1 MCSKP
6 LPLWRVFVLA
16 AALFTPVLAHA
27 AEESWLQRLVSFDTA
42 SAAPVNMANSYE
54 LRQVNF
60 ETTCLVDGEKF
71 RPLFNPYINKPIDDA
86 TVLRLMRQIRS
97 SLAKQGFRNV
107 QMGYPTSKRLN
118 GAITISIA
126 ADVPSAM
133 LADAKEQCSGS
144 PIRVANAGNTTN
156 ISQVL
161 LGGMVAVDPLPF
173 VAEAQQMRGKKFNS
187 VEVIRLMQ
195 KIRTAYRNAKQP
207 LPYISFDRELAH
219 EGTLQLT
226 VVEKKRKNIEPEYV
240 SPEDIPVRVA
250 KPAAAPAANP
260 PQAIT
265 QAEQAPRGTPIAE
278 PTVKPAVKPTTPP
291 AKPTSEGIEDKGVR
305 VAQPKP
311 PTKTI
316 VPVQQTDEDKKPKTP
331 DTTGPAFVLAPT
343 AKPSADAPV
352 VVEPQVPAD
361 FDLSKTEDELIA
373 EQEVTEAETPENVDL
388 ILVDDQATAFLDG
401 ETPVD
406 LEFTERT
413 ENELLIL
420 ETFIE
425 GEPRDEALLA
435 YSTTDT
441 KKLLISLTSFVNA
454 LGVPINVNPESGRAE
469 GWYITEDNQFLLN
482 YPFEHAVMGQK
493 RYQLKEGS
501 AELHFDDIY
510 VSASA
515 LEGLFNVN
523 LELNFSALQLFITPK
538 ETLPYQAKN
547 ERYVKWNQLQ
557 KARDMVKNR
566 PQAPRQ
572 DIEYQMAAKPTVR
585 IDTRTG
591 VNKRDGSSHEL
602 TQNISA
608 ITQGDLFGFS
618 HQTVTSLLKQ
628 AGEDYEIDSF
638 EVLFRK
644 QDDKNDL
651 FGPLNASMVQWGDIT
666 LTPTPL
672 IEGTRKGRG
681 IEVSN
686 QPISYVRDP
695 NNLTIEGFA
704 PPNWDVEVFQDER
717 LVDFITIDSSGR
729 YEFTAVPL
737 RSGLN
742 IFRIVEH
749 GPNGELR
756 ETTRRYFLGT
766 GQVKEGEFLYSL
778 AALEGTKPLI
788 EIGNNADRQDL
799 GSAFQLNSS
808 YGLTPELTLTSGLYN
823 GAINTLD
830 TTAATVGL
838 RASVWESF
846 LQLDTMA
853 EENGGR
859 IYSASARRNFTRT
872 FQLLVGGETS
882 SGFSGTVRPDKSSYY
897 ARIDN
902 SIQLGELH
910 PIGFSVGY
918 RREFFNDGQSPVT
931 RWQNRLNTFF
941 NRFNVS
947 NELELEQR
955 ENTPDL
961 LQGDFLV
968 RKNAFGGYWRG
979 QVSYRNQEKQFDFE
993 SINLRGQFQLA
1004 PTVTYIGEI
1013 NRTLLNE
1020 KETRLNNR
1028 LTWEWDA
1035 LRLGLETEINN
1046 SGEYR
1051 LGFNVGTTFVPNEM
1065 GYTPMASRTASS
1077 EGNVLVRVFLDEN
1090 EDKIYQEGEE
1100 VLPGVTIRNRSRGGT
1115 AITTDNGVA
1124 ALGRMAVF
1132 QPNQMLVDSTTLP
1145 DFYMQPADAL
1155 VSVIARPGIIGT
1167 VDMPIYLL
1175 GEIAGTITL
1184 NQGGETTILEGAPVT
1199 IYDEAGKRLSS
1210 LKSEYDGFYV
1220 FPSLRMGNYKLVIP
1234 AQYLERYGIEE
1245 PIEVA
1250 VNLQAEENIM
1260 DMVDIEINAVASN

>member
-27 AEESWLQRLVSFDTA
+27 AEESWLQRLISFDTA

-144 PIRVANAGNTTN
+144 PIRVANADNTTN

-161 LGGMVAVDPLPF
+161 LGGMVAIDPIPF
-173 VAEAQQMRGKKFNS
+173 IAEAQKMRGKKFNA
-187 VEVIRLMQ
+187 VEVIQLMQ
-195 KIRTAYRNAKQP
+195 KIRTAYRDAKQP
-207 LPYISFDRELAH
+207 LPYISFDRDLANS
-219 EGTLQLT
+219 GTLQLT

-260 PQAIT
+260 VIPA
-265 QAEQAPRGTPIAE
+265 AP
-278 PTVKPAVKPTTPP
+278 KPAPQVAETPKAAPKPATKPVPKP
-291 AKPTSEGIEDKGVR
+291 APVTNEGIDDSGVK
-305 VAQPKP
+305 VATPKE

-316 VPVQQTDEDKKPKTP
+316 TPVTVEEPTKTP
-331 DTTGPAFVLAPT
+331 RVA
-343 AKPSADAPV
+343 AKPTTKPAPV
-352 VVEPQVPAD
+352 APAPVPAD
-361 FDLSKTEDELIA
+361 VAPNNSTSGEYTAFENASDTS
-373 EQEVTEAETPENVDL
+373 TPENIDL
-388 ILVDDQATAFLDG
+388 VLIDDQATAFLDG
-401 ETPVD
+401 ETPTD

-425 GEPRDEALLA
+425 GEPREEALLA

-454 LGVPINVNPESGRAE
+454 LGVPINVSPEQGMAQ
-469 GWYITEDNQFLLN
+469 GWYLTEDNLFLLN
-482 YPFEHAVMGQK
+482 YPFEHAVMGKK
-493 RYQLKEGS
+493 RYQLSEGS

-523 LELNFSALQLFITPK
+523 LDLNFSALQLFITPK
-538 ETLPYQAKN
+538 ETLPYQALSQ
-547 ERYVKWNQLQ
+547 RHQKWNELQ
-557 KARDMVKNR
+557 QSRDVAKNR
-566 PQAPRQ
+566 PKPPRANVP
-572 DIEYQMAAKPTVR
+572 YQMAAKPTVR
-585 IDTRTG
+585 LDSRTG
-591 VNKRDGSSHEL
+591 VNKRDGSSHEF
-602 TQNISA
+602 TQNLSA
-608 ITQGDLFGFS
+608 ITQGDLLGFS
-618 HQTVTSLLKQ
+618 HQSVTSILKQ
-628 AGEDYEIDSF
+628 PGEDYEIDSF
-638 EVLFRK
+638 EILFRK
-644 QDDKNDL
+644 QDENNDL

-666 LTPTPL
+666 LNPTPL
-672 IEGTRKGRG
+672 INGTRKGRG
-681 IEVSN
+681 IEISN
-686 QPISYVRDP
+686 QPVSYVRDP
-695 NNLTIEGFA
+695 NNLAIEGFA
-704 PPNWDVEVFQDER
+704 PPGWDVEVFQDER
-717 LVDFITIDSSGR
+717 LVDFITVDSSGR
-729 YEFTAVPL
+729 YEFMAVPL

-742 IFRIVEH
+742 LFRIVEH

-756 ETTRRYFLGT
+756 QTTRRYFLGA

-788 EIGNNADRQDL
+788 GIGNNADRQDL

-808 YGLTPELTLTSGLYN
+808 YGLTENVTLTSGLYD

-830 TTAATVGL
+830 TRAASVGA
-838 RASVWESF
+838 RASIWESF
-846 LQLDTMA
+846 VQLDAMA
-853 EENGGR
+853 EENGGKV
-859 IYSASARRNFTRT
+859 YSASARRNFTKT
-872 FQLLVGGETS
+872 LQLLIGGETS

-897 ARIDN
+897 ARVDN

-910 PIGFSVGY
+910 PIGFSLGY
-918 RREFFNDGQSPVT
+918 RREIFNDGQSPIT
-931 RWQNRLNTFF
+931 RWQNRLNTFV
-941 NRFNVS
+941 NRFNIS

-968 RKNAFGGYWRG
+968 RKSAWGGYWRS
-979 QVSYRNQEKQFDFE
+979 QVGYRHQESQFDFE
-993 SINLRGQFQLA
+993 NINLRGQFELA
-1004 PTVTYIGEI
+1004 PQVMYIGEI
-1013 NRTLLNE
+1013 NHTLLNQT
-1020 KETRLNNR
+1020 ETRFNNR
-1028 LTWEWDA
+1028 LTWEWNA
-1035 LRLGLETEINN
+1035 LRLGLEAEVND

-1051 LGFNVGTTFVPNEM
+1051 MGLNVGTTFVPKEV

-1077 EGNVLVRVFLDEN
+1077 EGNVLVRVFLDAN

-1100 VLPGVTIRNRSRGGT
+1100 VLPNVTIKNRSRGSE
-1115 AITTDNGVA
+1115 AITTANGVA
-1124 ALGRMAVF
+1124 ALGRMAIF
-1132 QPNQMLVDSTTLP
+1132 QPNQVLMDSTTLP

-1155 VSVIARPGIIGT
+1155 VSIIARPGIIGT
-1167 VDMPIYLL
+1167 VDMPVYLL
-1175 GEIAGTITL
+1175 GEIAGTVTL
-1184 NQGGETTILEGAPVT
+1184 NQGGETSILENAPIA
-1199 IYDEAGKRLSS
+1199 IYDDKGERLSS
-1210 LKSEYDGFYV
+1210 LKSEFDGFYV

-1234 AQYLERYGIEE
+1234 AAYLERYGIEE

-1260 DMVDIEINAVASN
+1260 DMMDIEINAVASN